1 MNKIW
6 QIFKNQSLK
15 GKSLII
21 WKLIMWVPVVIS
33 ALIHAIMVAIFDLRV
48 ESGVD
53 VFEEI
58 IK

>member
-1 MNKIW
+1 MNKAW

-33 ALIHAIMVAIFDLRV
+33 ALILAIMVAIFDLRV